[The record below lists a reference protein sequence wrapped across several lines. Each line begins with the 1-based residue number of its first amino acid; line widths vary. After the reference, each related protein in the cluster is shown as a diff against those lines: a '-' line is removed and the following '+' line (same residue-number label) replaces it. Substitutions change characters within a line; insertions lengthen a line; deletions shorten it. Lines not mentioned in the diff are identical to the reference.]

1 MTQIWKFQSTYSLK
15 KEKKKTQP
23 KIIKQRG
30 QCKTNDDLITT
41 SENIA
46 LFFLKKED
54 IDSTVTCDIFKNF
67 AYD

>member
-15 KEKKKTQP
+15 KEKKNQP

-30 QCKTNDDLITT
+30 QRKTNDDLITT

-46 LFFLKKED
+46 LFFPKKED